1 MTGAVLP
8 PPPGPNLNIWAQQ
21 VSAFIG
27 RTAGKLRWKNSGDSP
42 SDNRMIVWDEQSKSV
57 VVSVDGKWIELMSGK
72 ASAFGDSISVEL
84 NPVVSV
90 SAVYGVRDNLEQF
103 SATGGSI
110 TTTNSEFVLQ
120 TGTSVGGY
128 GVLWSKRPMVYI
140 PGVGAE
146 CRVTGRFTAP
156 VANSLQAV
164 GMFSAVNGMFFGYN
178 GTSFGVMHRHDGDF
192 EIRRLTINTASTAA
206 ATATV
211 TLNGTAYTASVTN
224 ASAAI
229 NAQEIA
235 AGLRA
240 GAAGAL
246 WSIQSVGSAV
256 VFMFKGDG
264 PKSGTYSLSVSS
276 GALAGTFT
284 QDTAGVTKTEDW
296 TAQDDWNVD
305 KCAWLDTTKG
315 NIFKLEYAYLGYGPL
330 KFSVFDPATRDFVL
344 AHVVDWT
351 NANTQPN
358 FNNPSMR
365 VGWVS
370 ASLGSTTNLTVAGAS
385 GMLALQGRGGAWRP
399 FGHSGVKSG
408 ITTET
413 ALISLQSRYYFNNRS
428 NAGLTHIKSISVSTD
443 STKGGIFRVY
453 KNATIGGNPLW
464 NYEQQSESVM
474 LVDSAGTT
482 VSGVPALATYVV
494 GPNGSSTINL
504 EELDIDLVAGDKF
517 TITAERVSGSAA
529 EMTASVT
536 WGERI

>member
-1 MTGAVLP
+1 M
-8 PPPGPNLNIWAQQ
+8 PGPSRNVYITG
-21 VSAFIG
+21 SHRDG
-27 RTAGKLRWKNSGDSP
+27 RG
-42 SDNRMIVWDEQSKSV
+42 
-57 VVSVDGKWIELMSGK
+57 
-72 ASAFGDSISVEL
+72 AFGDALNVEL
-84 NPVVSV
+84 KPVANV

-103 SATGGSI
+103 TATGGSI
-110 TTTNSEFVLQ
+110 TTANGDFILQ

-140 PGVGAE
+140 PGIGAE
-146 CRVTGRFTAP
+146 CRVTGRFTSP

-178 GTSFGVMHRHDGDF
+178 GTSFGVMHRRNGDF
-192 EIRRLTINTASTAA
+192 EIRRLTINTASDAA

-224 ASAAI
+224 ASAEI

-235 AGLRA
+235 EGLRA
-240 GAAGAL
+240 GAAGAS
-246 WSIQSVGSAV
+246 WSIQSVGAAV

-264 PKSGTYSLSVSS
+264 AKSGTYSLSVST
-276 GALAGTFT
+276 GALAGTFS
-284 QDTAGVTKTEDW
+284 QDAAGVTKTEDW
-296 TAQDDWNVD
+296 TAQADWNVD
-305 KCAWLDTTKG
+305 KCPWLDTTKG
-315 NIFKLEYAYLGYGPL
+315 NIFKFEYAYLGYGPL
-330 KFSVFDPATRDFVL
+330 KFSVFDPAARDFTL
-344 AHVVDWT
+344 AHVIDWT

-365 VGWVS
+365 VGWIA

-385 GMLALQGRGGAWRP
+385 GMLALQGRGGSWRS
-399 FGHSGVKSG
+399 FGHSGVKASV
-408 ITTET
+408 TTET
-413 ALISLQSRYYFNNRS
+413 SVISLQSRYHFNGRA
-428 NAGLTHIKSISVSTD
+428 NAGLAHIKSISISTD

-453 KNATIGGNPLW
+453 RNATIGGQPLW
-464 NYEQQSESVM
+464 NYEQQSESIM

-482 VSGVPALATYVV
+482 VSGVPVLATYVV
-494 GPNGSSTINL
+494 GPTASTTINL
-504 EELDIDLVAGDKF
+504 EELDIDIVAGDKF